1 MERIPIEG
9 MARIRNNIQNILS
22 GLPGHVEL
30 VAAAKSRSIE
40 EILEAIE
47 AGVKIVGENYTQE
60 AEEKFSVIG
69 SKVKWHFI
77 GHLQK
82 NKVKKAVR
90 IFDMIETIDSVEI
103 ASSIDKACAEIK
115 KVMPVLIEVN
125 SGKELNKSGA
135 LPKDVESLIKDSL
148 GFKNIKLSGLMTMGP
163 MLKNPE
169 DYRPYFRETKKL
181 FDKIKSTLDIKYL
194 SMGMSDSYRIAIQ
207 EGANLVRI
215 GTAIFGVRV

>member
-135 LPKDVESLIKDSL
+135 LPEDVESLIKDLL

-194 SMGMSDSYRIAIQ
+194 SMGMSDSYKVAIQ

-215 GTAIFGVRV
+215 GTSIFGPR

>member
-1 MERIPIEG
+1 
-9 MARIRNNIQNILS
+9 MAGIRNNIQDILTS
-22 GLPGHVEL
+22 LPGHVDL
-30 VAAAKSRSIE
+30 VAAAKSRSVE
-40 EILEAIE
+40 EILEAIDG
-47 AGVKIVGENYTQE
+47 GVKIVGENYTRE

-69 SKVKWHFI
+69 RKVKWHFI
-77 GHLQK
+77 GRLQK

-90 IFDMIETIDSVEI
+90 IFDMIETVDSVEI
-103 ASSIDKACAEIK
+103 AVAIDKACAEIE

-125 SGKELNKSGA
+125 SGKEENKSGI
-135 LPKDVESLIKDSL
+135 LPQNLEFLIKDIV

-181 FDKIKSTLDIKYL
+181 FDKIKPTLDIKYL

-207 EGANLVRI
+207 EGANLIRI
-215 GTAIFGVRV
+215 GTAIFGK